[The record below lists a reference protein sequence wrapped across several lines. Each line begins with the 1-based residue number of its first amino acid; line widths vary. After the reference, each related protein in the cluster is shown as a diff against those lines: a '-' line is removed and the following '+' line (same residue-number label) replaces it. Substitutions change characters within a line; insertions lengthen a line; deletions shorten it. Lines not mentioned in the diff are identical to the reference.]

1 MATFVYEAMDSQGK
15 EVKAEIEATNE
26 NEAADKIRA
35 LNYFPTRVALKGGKK
50 GGGGGGGAAPAD
62 QALGRAQA
70 VKRKRGGMGL
80 SFGRVKQ
87 KELTA
92 FTRQFATLLDAG
104 LPVVR
109 AIDILHNQLKPGV
122 LKEALFD
129 VKEDVEGGSSL
140 SEALAKHPLVFDK
153 LYVNMIRAGE
163 AGGLLDEILSRL
175 ADYREKA
182 QRLQQKIIGALV
194 YPAAVITIAGAILT
208 FIMVFIIPK
217 FEQMF
222 KEMELGDLPMMT
234 QVLMTIANTM
244 RTYWYIL
251 VFLPVLAW
259 IAFGM
264 WVRTPSG
271 RLMADRIKLKLPI
284 FGQIISKSSVSRF
297 CRTLGTLV
305 QSGVPILDALS
316 IIKNATGN
324 QVVANAVETVHNSI
338 KEGDTI
344 AEPLRH
350 CGVFD
355 DLVVN
360 MIQVGEETG
369 ELDKMLLKVA
379 DTYDNEVD
387 TLVGALMSLLE
398 PLLIVGMGLTVG
410 FIVISLF
417 LPLISIMERIGK

>member
-1 MATFVYEAMDSQGK
+1 MATYVYEAMDGQGK
-15 EVKAEIEATNE
+15 EVKAEIDAANE
-26 NEAADKIRA
+26 TEAADKIRA
-35 LNYFPTRVALKGGKK
+35 LNYFPTKVLPKGGKAPK
-50 GGGGGGGAAPAD
+50 AGAPTTDAA
-62 QALGRAQA
+62 AMGRAQA
-70 VKRKRGGMGL
+70 VKGKRAGL
-80 SFGRVKQ
+80 SFSFRVNQ
-87 KELTA
+87 KHLTQ

-109 AIDILHNQLKPGV
+109 GLDILHSQLKPGL
-122 LKEALFD
+122 LKIAVGE

-140 SEALAKHPLVFDK
+140 SEALGKHPGVFDK

-163 AGGLLDEILSRL
+163 AGGVLDEILNRL

-182 QRLQQKIIGALV
+182 QRLQQRIIGALV
-194 YPAAVITIAGAILT
+194 YPAAVITIAGCILA
-208 FIMVFIIPK
+208 FIMIFIIPK

-222 KEMELGDLPMMT
+222 KEMELGELPYMT
-234 QVLMTIANTM
+234 KVLLLVANM
-244 RTYWYIL
+244 FVNFWYIL
-251 VFLPVLAW
+251 VFVPVFIWMAMKF
-259 IAFGM
+259 I
-264 WVRTPSG
+264 VKTPQG
-271 RLMADRIKLKLPI
+271 RLMVDRIKLKIPI
-284 FGQIISKSSVSRF
+284 FGQVISKSSIARF

-316 IIKNATGN
+316 IIKGATGN

-350 CGVFD
+350 SGVFD

-369 ELDKMLLKVA
+369 ELDKMLIKVA
-379 DTYDNEVD
+379 DTYDAEVD
-387 TLVGALMSLLE
+387 TIVGAMMSLLE
-398 PLLIVGMGLTVG
+398 PILIVGMGLTVG

>member
-1 MATFVYEAMDSQGK
+1 MPTFVYEAMDSQGK
-15 EVKAEIEATNE
+15 EVKAEIDAVNE
-26 NEAADKIRA
+26 TEAADKIRA
-35 LNYFPTRVALKGGKK
+35 LNFFPTKVLPKGGKAK
-50 GGGGGGGAAPAD
+50 GGGAPDTGAM
-62 QALGRAQA
+62 GRPQA
-70 VKRKRGGMGL
+70 VGRKRGGMSL
-80 SFGRVKQ
+80 SFKVNQKQ
-87 KELTA
+87 LTQ

-109 AIDILHNQLKPGV
+109 SLDILHTQLKMGL
-122 LKEALFD
+122 LKDAVGD

-140 SEALAKHPLVFDK
+140 SEALAKHPGVFDK

-163 AGGLLDEILSRL
+163 AGGVLDEILARL

-194 YPAAVITIAGAILT
+194 YPIAVITIAGCILA
-208 FIMVFIIPK
+208 FIMIFIIPK

-222 KEMELGDLPMMT
+222 KEMELGTLPVMT
-234 QVLMTIANTM
+234 LVLLMAANVLVS
-244 RTYWYIL
+244 YWYVL
-251 VFLPVLAW
+251 VFLPV
-259 IAFGM
+259 IAFVGVKM
-264 WVRTPSG
+264 MAKTPAG
-271 RLMADRIKLKLPI
+271 RLLIDKFKLKIPV
-284 FGQIISKSSVSRF
+284 FGIIISKSSISRF

-350 CGVFD
+350 SGVFD

-369 ELDKMLLKVA
+369 ELDKMLIKVA
-379 DTYDNEVD
+379 DTYDSEVD
-387 TLVGALMSLLE
+387 TLVGAMMSLLE
-398 PLLIVGMGLTVG
+398 PFLIVGMGLTVG
-410 FIVISLF
+410 FIVIALF
-417 LPLISIMERIGK
+417 MPLIDIMNKIGK

>member
-1 MATFVYEAMDSQGK
+1 MPTFVYEAMDSQGK

-35 LNYFPTRVALKGGKK
+35 KNYFPTKVALKGGAK
-50 GGGGGGGAAPAD
+50 GGITAPNVDSYGRPQAA
-62 QALGRAQA
+62 
-70 VKRKRGGMGL
+70 KKRGGMSL

-87 KELTA
+87 KHLTA

-109 AIDILHNQLKPGV
+109 AMDILHNQQKPGV
-122 LKEALFD
+122 LKDAIAD

-140 SEALAKHPLVFDK
+140 SEALAKHPNVFDK

-194 YPAAVITIAGAILT
+194 YPAAVITIAGAILA
-208 FIMVFIIPK
+208 FIMIFIIPK
-217 FEQMF
+217 FKAMF
-222 KEMELGDLPMMT
+222 VEMELGELPVMT
-234 QVLMTIANTM
+234 EVLLAVATAMS
-244 RTYWYIL
+244 TYWYII

-259 IAFGM
+259 IAYTMF
-264 WVRTPSG
+264 VRTPRG
-271 RLMADRIKLKLPI
+271 RIIADTVKLKVPI
-284 FGQIISKSSVSRF
+284 FGQIVSKSSVSRF

-369 ELDKMLLKVA
+369 ELDKMLIKVA
-379 DTYDNEVD
+379 DTYDNDVD
-387 TLVGALMSLLE
+387 TLVGGLMSLLE

>member
-1 MATFVYEAMDSQGK
+1 MPTFVYEAMDGQGK
-15 EVKAEIEATNE
+15 EVKAEIDATNE
-26 NEAADKIRA
+26 TEAADKIRA
-35 LNYFPTRVALKGGKK
+35 LNYFPTKVLPKGGKQAK
-50 GGGGGGGAAPAD
+50 GGAPTAD
-62 QALGRAQA
+62 AGLARATA
-70 VKRKRGGMGL
+70 VARKRGGFTL
-80 SFGRVKQ
+80 AFKVNQKQ
-87 KELTA
+87 LTE

-109 AIDILHNQLKPGV
+109 SLDILCNQLKPGL
-122 LKEALFD
+122 LKIAIGE

-140 SEALAKHPLVFDK
+140 SEALAKHPSVFDK

-163 AGGLLDEILSRL
+163 AGGVLDEILARL

-194 YPAAVITIAGAILT
+194 YPIAVITIAGCILA
-208 FIMVFIIPK
+208 FIMIFIIPK

-222 KEMELGDLPMMT
+222 KEMELGDMPAMT
-234 QVLMTIANTM
+234 KLLLLIANTM
-244 RTYWYIL
+244 VNYWYIII
-251 VFLPVLAW
+251 FLPVLAW
-259 IAFGM
+259 VGLRFI
-264 WVRTPSG
+264 VKTPQG
-271 RLMADRIKLKLPI
+271 RLLVDKIKLKIPV
-284 FGQIISKSSVSRF
+284 FGAIISKSCVSRF

-350 CGVFD
+350 SGVFD

-369 ELDKMLLKVA
+369 ELDKMLIKVA
-379 DTYDNEVD
+379 DTYDSEVD
-387 TLVGALMSLLE
+387 TLVSAMMSLLE
-398 PLLIVGMGLTVG
+398 PLLIIMMGMTVG

>member
-1 MATFVYEAMDSQGK
+1 MATFVYEAMDGQGK
-15 EVKAEIEATNE
+15 EVKAEIEAATE
-26 NEAADKIRA
+26 AEAADKIRA
-35 LNYFPTRVALKGGKK
+35 LNFFPTKVLPKGGKPA
-50 GGGGGGGAAPAD
+50 GGKSGAGAADAMAAKPTAI
-62 QALGRAQA
+62 A
-70 VKRKRGGMGL
+70 RKRGGVSL
-80 SFGRVKQ
+80 SFNVNQKQ
-87 KELTA
+87 LTQ

-109 AIDILHNQLKPGV
+109 SLDILHVQLKPGR
-122 LKEALFD
+122 LKEAAGE

-140 SEALAKHPLVFDK
+140 SDALAKHPNVFDK

-163 AGGLLDEILSRL
+163 AGGVLDEILARL

-194 YPAAVITIAGAILT
+194 YPIAVVTIAGCILA
-208 FIMVFIIPK
+208 FIMIFIIPK
-217 FEQMF
+217 FELMF
-222 KEMELGDLPMMT
+222 KEMELGELPGMT
-234 QVLMTIANTM
+234 MILLLVANTM
-244 RTYWYIL
+244 VNFWYIL
-251 VFLPVLAW
+251 IFTPVFLWLALRF
-259 IAFGM
+259 I
-264 WVRTPSG
+264 VKTPQG
-271 RLMADRIKLKLPI
+271 RLLVDKFKLKVPI
-284 FGQIISKSSVSRF
+284 FGSIISKSSISRF
-297 CRTLGTLV
+297 CRTLGTLI

-350 CGVFD
+350 SGVFD

-369 ELDKMLLKVA
+369 ELDKMLIKVA
-379 DTYDNEVD
+379 DTYDSEVD

-398 PLLIVGMGLTVG
+398 PILIIGMGMTVG
-410 FIVISLF
+410 FIVIALF